1 MSRARKVRRSVRWA
15 RYVNRYAHIP
25 LIVVGGY
32 GAYAAIQ
39 PFDKRWCAV
48 RRQAKHPYGWAGRTR

>member
-1 MSRARKVRRSVRWA
+1 VRWA

-25 LIVVGGY
+25 LIVVGGC

-48 RRQAKHPYGWAGRTR
+48 RRQAKHPYGWAGRAR